1 MELPT
6 GEEASVECA
15 LEACFVAGR
24 FATVWALRLK
34 VSDEFIAGG
43 FHREQSTCLGNCFLS
58 RRPLAEMILGWI
70 CHKLDILRFYR
81 LFFGS
86 ELLPYGA
93 EYGLV

>member
-6 GEEASVECA
+6 GGEASVECA

-43 FHREQSTCLGNCFLS
+43 FNSIGNNPRAWGTVS
-58 RRPLAEMILGWI
+58 
-70 CHKLDILRFYR
+70 
-81 LFFGS
+81 
-86 ELLPYGA
+86 
-93 EYGLV
+93 

>member
-43 FHREQSTCLGNCFLS
+43 FHRE
-58 RRPLAEMILGWI
+58 
-70 CHKLDILRFYR
+70 
-81 LFFGS
+81 
-86 ELLPYGA
+86 
-93 EYGLV
+93 